1 LKDGVRTLRSK
12 TGDVIYDA
20 TRNAKDV
27 GNDATQKNIEAQT
40 KYTKGQ

>member
-1 LKDGVRTLRSK
+1 MKDGVRTLRSK

-20 TRNAKDV
+20 TRNDKDV

-40 KYTKGQ
+40 KYTKGL